1 MFLSVCQRGVR
12 LNNSSCVL
20 QENSRLEKEVSV
32 LKEKLSETE
41 NTISKLQRD
50 LDHLLQDKVEVNE
63 HLN

>member
-1 MFLSVCQRGVR
+1 MFLSACQRGVR